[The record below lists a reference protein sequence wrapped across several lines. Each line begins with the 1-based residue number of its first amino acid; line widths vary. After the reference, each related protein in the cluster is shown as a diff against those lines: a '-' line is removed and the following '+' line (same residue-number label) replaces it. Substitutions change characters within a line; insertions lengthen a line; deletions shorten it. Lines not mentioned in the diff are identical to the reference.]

1 VDVDGL
7 LDRGHGL
14 SNTPV
19 TAGQPGFGRSA
30 AGHPAGMSRAVESG
44 VWWAVLVGVWLTT
57 LSTVNWQDLLVAA
70 ALAVPC
76 AIIAT
81 LVRQGYGGRWRPA
94 SAWRLPLEITR
105 GSAALFSR
113 RARLQEIPVSAVRKG
128 VKTIVVSASPGTVV
142 LDDQD
147 DALLVHALGDE

>member
-1 VDVDGL
+1 
-7 LDRGHGL
+7 
-14 SNTPV
+14 
-19 TAGQPGFGRSA
+19 
-30 AGHPAGMSRAVESG
+30 MSRAVESG

-70 ALAVPC
+70 GLAVPC

-81 LVRQGYGGRWRPA
+81 LVRRVYDGRWQPA
-94 SAWRLPLEITR
+94 GAWQLPLDIAR
-105 GSAALFSR
+105 GSGALFSR
-113 RARLQEIPVSAVRKG
+113 RARLREIPVSAARKG

-142 LDDQD
+142 LDDKD